1 MRGRTQAPFFLL
13 DAGDALFSA
22 PALSSRELPQ
32 GRATARAVA
41 ESYAIMGYDAVGVGP
56 YDLAAGVDFL
66 LSLPRLP
73 WVSANL
79 VRADGTPVF
88 PLLRVIERKGVR
100 IAVIGLTG
108 KARLEK
114 KYRLRPWEEALK
126 EAVAAAGKKGCDL
139 IVLLSSMKERD
150 WLALSRRFPKIR
162 VVIESAAHGAN
173 IPPVIHGRLLK
184 CGVQSR
190 GKSIARLDLGGDLSA
205 PWQPDLSR
213 KKERLLRRL
222 DSLNWRLNR
231 LTRSR
236 RKVSPE
242 YLENLKLQKEKTE
255 KELAAV
261 NQALANKAA
270 RGRFRTRFT
279 AIEPET
285 DDDPAVLKAVEK
297 GKREILAIKKRLEK
311 DRKRRQVELK
321 KIFKAGYTGWSG
333 CGRCHEKQAASW
345 RSTRHAYA
353 YNTLMS
359 KQAEADL
366 RCLPCHVTGVTSGK
380 ETYALFL
387 PGRMRAVGC
396 EACHGPGQ
404 RHTADPAGAPMD
416 AAAGIFGCGRC
427 HVPEHDDDFD
437 LNRDVAVLDCTG
449 SGR

>member
-1 MRGRTQAPFFLL
+1 MRSRTQAPFFLL

-22 PALSSRELPQ
+22 PALSSLDLPQ
-32 GRATARAVA
+32 ERARARAIA

-79 VRADGTPVF
+79 VRADGSAVF
-88 PLLRVIERKGVR
+88 PPLRVLERKGMR
-100 IAVIGLTG
+100 IAVTGLTG
-108 KARLEK
+108 EVRLGK
-114 KYRLRPWEEALK
+114 GYRLRPWDKAL
-126 EAVAAAGKKGCDL
+126 EDAVAAAGRKGCGF
-139 IVLLSSMKERD
+139 IVLLSSMKNRD
-150 WLALSRRFPKIR
+150 WLAISRRFPKIR
-162 VVIESAAHGAN
+162 VVIESGPHGAN
-173 IPPVIHGRLLK
+173 LPPVIHGRLLR

-205 PWQPDLSR
+205 PWQEDLSR

-236 RKVSPE
+236 RKVGRE
-242 YLENLKLQKEKTE
+242 YLESLKLQKEKTE

-261 NQALANKAA
+261 NQALADEAA
-270 RGRFRTRFT
+270 RGRFRARFT
-279 AIEPET
+279 AIEPGT
-285 DDDPAVLKAVEK
+285 ADDPAVLEAVEK

-311 DRKRRQVELK
+311 DRKRRQAELK
-321 KIFKAGYTGWSG
+321 KIFKAGYTGWSA

-345 RSTRHAYA
+345 RNTRHAYA

-366 RCLPCHVTGVTSGK
+366 RCLPCHVTGVKSGK

-416 AAAGIFGCGRC
+416 AAAARKACSRC
-427 HVPEHDDDFD
+427 HVPEHDGDFNLERD
-437 LNRDVAVLDCTG
+437 LPLLRCRG
-449 SGR
+449 